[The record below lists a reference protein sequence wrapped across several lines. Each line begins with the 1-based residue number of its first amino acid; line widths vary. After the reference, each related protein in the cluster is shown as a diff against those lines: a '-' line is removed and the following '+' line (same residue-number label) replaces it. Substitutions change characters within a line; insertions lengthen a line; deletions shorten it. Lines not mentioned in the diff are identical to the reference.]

1 MKKVFISEKDTDKAA
16 YVFTLMQ
23 ILKDADFNE
32 LMKKDI
38 GVLASECQSYGC
50 GKFLDFILEQSF
62 SFNGVNY
69 YSESLAKNEEE
80 LKQLEVQ
87 KA

>member
-1 MKKVFISEKDTDKAA
+1 
-16 YVFTLMQ
+16 
-23 ILKDADFNE
+23 
-32 LMKKDI
+32 MKKDI

-80 LKQLEVQ
+80 LKQFEVQ